1 MIFVNSKMLKN
12 IKSRVGEGK
21 TFCQFGILCDF
32 CTPFRKKKRR
42 KKIKNATLPALTG
55 TPLQEG
61 RET

>member
-32 CTPFRKKKRR
+32 CTPF
-42 KKIKNATLPALTG
+42 
-55 TPLQEG
+55 
-61 RET
+61 